1 MKFLFAFPIDTMRFL
16 QGRLN
21 MTDFS
26 KGLVAAVASNLL
38 FFMLFL
44 YGTWMHPMTGTEVF
58 AWRMVAMLA
67 AICVLMGMSDGW
79 KVAGQFVRETGRDW
93 KRWFWIMLPTPV
105 FASQLWLFV
114 WSPVNGEGVN
124 VAMGY
129 FLFPLAMLACGRIW
143 FKETLNRLQIVAVV
157 SACLGVAWELVRSGA
172 FSWATVWVFGTYP
185 IYYLVRR
192 KLGVPA
198 LIGLTFDLLVIA
210 PCALFYILTQTDTIN
225 LIASTPKLI
234 GFIVL
239 LGINSAVAMHLNL
252 KASQLLPIAVFGM
265 LSYLE
270 PVLLFI
276 ISIAWLSEPLES
288 GALISY
294 GFIWLGLSLM
304 MVNGWLAMKRRV
316 V

>member
-1 MKFLFAFPIDTMRFL
+1 
-16 QGRLN
+16 

-26 KGLVAAVASNLL
+26 KGLVAALASNLL
-38 FFMLFL
+38 FSMLFL
-44 YGTWMHPMTGTEVF
+44 YGTWMYPMTGTEVF

-79 KVAGQFVRETGRDW
+79 KAAGQSVCETGGDW

-143 FKETLNRLQIVAVV
+143 FKETLNRLQTVAVV

-210 PCALFYILTQTDTIN
+210 PCALFYILTQTDIIN

-276 ISIAWLSEPLES
+276 ISIAWLGEPLES
-288 GALISY
+288 GSLISY

>member
-1 MKFLFAFPIDTMRFL
+1 MR
-16 QGRLN
+16 
-21 MTDFS
+21 
-26 KGLVAAVASNLL
+26 
-38 FFMLFL
+38 
-44 YGTWMHPMTGTEVF
+44 PMIGTEVF

-67 AICVLMGMSDGW
+67 AVCVLMGMSDGW
-79 KVAGQFVRETGRDW
+79 KAAGQFVRETGRDW
-93 KRWFWIMLPTPV
+93 KRWFLIMLPTPV

-143 FKETLNRLQIVAVV
+143 FKETLNRLQTVAVV

-276 ISIAWLSEPLES
+276 ISIAWLGEPLES

-304 MVNGWLAMKRRV
+304 MVNGWLAMKRKV

>member
-1 MKFLFAFPIDTMRFL
+1 MR
-16 QGRLN
+16 
-21 MTDFS
+21 
-26 KGLVAAVASNLL
+26 
-38 FFMLFL
+38 
-44 YGTWMHPMTGTEVF
+44 PMTGTEVF

-79 KVAGQFVRETGRDW
+79 KGAGQFVRETGRDW

-192 KLGVPA
+192 RLGVPA

-276 ISIAWLSEPLES
+276 ISIAWLDEPLES
-288 GALISY
+288 RALISY

>member
-1 MKFLFAFPIDTMRFL
+1 
-16 QGRLN
+16 

-38 FFMLFL
+38 FSMLFL

-79 KVAGQFVRETGRDW
+79 KAAGQFVRETGRDW
-93 KRWFWIMLPTPV
+93 KRWFLIMLPTPV

-157 SACLGVAWELVRSGA
+157 SACLGVVWELVRSGA

-185 IYYLVRR
+185 LYYPLRR
-192 KLGVPA
+192 KLGVPS
-198 LIGLTFDLLVIA
+198 LIGLLVDLIIITPCMLVYIVFFSDSPGMIA
-210 PCALFYILTQTDTIN
+210 AQPS
-225 LIASTPKLI
+225 LIA
-234 GFIVL
+234 FIVL
-239 LGINSAVAMHLNL
+239 IGINSALAMYLNL
-252 KASQLLPIAVFGM
+252 QANNMLPMAVFGM

-270 PVLLFI
+270 PILLFV
-276 ISIAWLSEPLES
+276 IAVLWLDEPLENS
-288 GALISY
+288 ALAGY
-294 GFIWLGLSLM
+294 GLIWLGLSVMIANSLIR
-304 MVNGWLAMKRRV
+304 MKKK
-316 V
+316 

>member
-1 MKFLFAFPIDTMRFL
+1 
-16 QGRLN
+16 

-26 KGLVAAVASNLL
+26 KGLVAALASNLL
-38 FFMLFL
+38 FSMLFL
-44 YGTWMHPMTGTEVF
+44 YGTWMYPMTGTEVF

-79 KVAGQFVRETGRDW
+79 KAVGQFVCETGRDW

-143 FKETLNRLQIVAVV
+143 FKETLNRLQTVAVV

-276 ISIAWLSEPLES
+276 ISIAWLGEPLES
-288 GALISY
+288 GSLISY

>member
-1 MKFLFAFPIDTMRFL
+1 M

-26 KGLVAAVASNLL
+26 KGLVAAIASNVL
-38 FFMLFL
+38 FSMLFL
-44 YGTWMHPMTGTEVF
+44 YSTWMHPMNGTEVF

-67 AICVLMGMSDGW
+67 SVCVLMGMGDGW
-79 KVAGQFVRETGRDW
+79 KAAERFVRETGRDW
-93 KRWFWIMLPTPV
+93 KRWFLIMLPAPI

-143 FKETLNRLQIVAVV
+143 FKETLNRLQTVAVV

-276 ISIAWLSEPLES
+276 ISIAWLGEPLES
-288 GALISY
+288 GALIGY

-304 MVNGWLAMKRRV
+304 MVNGWLAMKRKV

>member
-1 MKFLFAFPIDTMRFL
+1 MRFL

-26 KGLVAAVASNLL
+26 KGLVAALASNLL
-38 FFMLFL
+38 FSMLFL
-44 YGTWMHPMTGTEVF
+44 YGTWMRPMTGTEVF
-58 AWRMVAMLA
+58 AWRMVAMLV

-79 KVAGQFVRETGRDW
+79 KVAGQFVRETGRGW
-93 KRWFWIMLPTPV
+93 KRWFLIMLPTPV

-143 FKETLNRLQIVAVV
+143 FKETLSRLQIVAVV
-157 SACLGVAWELVRSGA
+157 SACSGVVWELVRSGA

-192 KLGVPA
+192 RLGVPA

-276 ISIAWLSEPLES
+276 ISIAWLGEPLES
-288 GALISY
+288 GTLISY

>member
-1 MKFLFAFPIDTMRFL
+1 
-16 QGRLN
+16 

-38 FFMLFL
+38 FSMLFL
-44 YGTWMHPMTGTEVF
+44 YGTWMRPMTGTEVF

-79 KVAGQFVRETGRDW
+79 KGAEQFVRETGRDW
-93 KRWFWIMLPTPV
+93 KRWFLIMLPTPV

-143 FKETLNRLQIVAVV
+143 FKETLNCLQIVAVV
-157 SACLGVAWELVRSGA
+157 SACSGVAWELVRSGA

-192 KLGVPA
+192 RLGVPA

-276 ISIAWLSEPLES
+276 ISIAWLGEPLES

>member
-1 MKFLFAFPIDTMRFL
+1 
-16 QGRLN
+16 
-21 MTDFS
+21 MTNLS
-26 KGLVAAVASNLL
+26 KGLLAAITSNAL
-38 FFMLFL
+38 FAMLFL
-44 YGTWMHPMTGTEVF
+44 YGIWMQPMSGTEIF
-58 AWRMVAMLA
+58 AWRMVAMLSA
-67 AICVLMGMSDGW
+67 LCVLMTMVNGW
-79 KVAGQFVRETGRDW
+79 QAAARFANNIGRDW
-93 KRWFWIMLPTPV
+93 KRWLLIVLPTPI

-114 WSPVNGEGVN
+114 WGPVNGEGVN
-124 VAMGY
+124 IAMGY
-129 FLFPLAMLACGRIW
+129 FLFPLAMMLGGRIW
-143 FKETLNRLQIVAVV
+143 FKERLNRLQTVAVAL
-157 SACLGVAWELVRSGA
+157 ACAGVACELVRSGA
-172 FSWATVWVFGTYP
+172 FSWTTVWVFGTYP

-192 KLGVPA
+192 RLGVPA

-225 LIASTPKLI
+225 LIATTPKLI

-252 KASQLLPIAVFGM
+252 KASHLLPIAVFGM

-276 ISIAWLSEPLES
+276 ISIAWLGEPLES
-288 GALISY
+288 ETLISY

>member
-1 MKFLFAFPIDTMRFL
+1 MRFL
-16 QGRLN
+16 QGCLN

-26 KGLVAAVASNLL
+26 KGLVAALASNLL
-38 FFMLFL
+38 FSMLFL
-44 YGTWMHPMTGTEVF
+44 YGTWMYPMTGTEVF

-79 KVAGQFVRETGRDW
+79 KAVGQFVCETGRDW

-143 FKETLNRLQIVAVV
+143 FKETLNRLQTVAVV

-276 ISIAWLSEPLES
+276 ISIAWLGEPLES
-288 GALISY
+288 GSLISY

>member
-1 MKFLFAFPIDTMRFL
+1 
-16 QGRLN
+16 

-26 KGLVAAVASNLL
+26 KGLVAALASNLL
-38 FFMLFL
+38 FSMLFL
-44 YGTWMHPMTGTEVF
+44 YGTWMYPMTGTEVF

-79 KVAGQFVRETGRDW
+79 KAVGQFVCETGRDW

-143 FKETLNRLQIVAVV
+143 FKETLNRLQTVAVV

-276 ISIAWLSEPLES
+276 ISIAWLGEPLES

>member
-1 MKFLFAFPIDTMRFL
+1 MRFL
-16 QGRLN
+16 QGCLN

-26 KGLVAAVASNLL
+26 KGLVAALASNLL
-38 FFMLFL
+38 FSMLFL
-44 YGTWMHPMTGTEVF
+44 YGTWMYPMTGTEVF

-79 KVAGQFVRETGRDW
+79 KAVGQFVCETGRDW

-143 FKETLNRLQIVAVV
+143 FKETLNRLQTVAVV

-239 LGINSAVAMHLNL
+239 LGINSAVALHLNL

-276 ISIAWLSEPLES
+276 ISIAWLGEPLES

>member
-1 MKFLFAFPIDTMRFL
+1 M

-26 KGLVAAVASNLL
+26 KGLVAAIASNVL
-38 FFMLFL
+38 FSMLFL
-44 YGTWMHPMTGTEVF
+44 YSTWMHPMNGTEVF

-79 KVAGQFVRETGRDW
+79 KGTGQFVRETGRDW

-192 KLGVPA
+192 RLGVPA

-276 ISIAWLSEPLES
+276 ISIAWLDEPLES
-288 GALISY
+288 RALISY

>member
-1 MKFLFAFPIDTMRFL
+1 
-16 QGRLN
+16 
-21 MTDFS
+21 
-26 KGLVAAVASNLL
+26 
-38 FFMLFL
+38 
-44 YGTWMHPMTGTEVF
+44 
-58 AWRMVAMLA
+58 
-67 AICVLMGMSDGW
+67 
-79 KVAGQFVRETGRDW
+79 
-93 KRWFWIMLPTPV
+93 MLPTPV

-157 SACLGVAWELVRSGA
+157 SACSGVVWELVRSGA

-276 ISIAWLSEPLES
+276 ISIAWLGEPLES